1 MHSTKLM
8 KEIIAAGGLV
18 LNEDGDLLMIF
29 RRGRWDLP
37 KGKLDDGEQIED
49 CAVREVKEETGL
61 RKLNVKRFLGIT
73 HHKYFDTHINEEVTK
88 QTHWFEM
95 RAKRKQELIPAREED
110 IEALEWVDEKKIPER
125 LQNSYANI
133 AEIIEKMKKENK

>member
-1 MHSTKLM
+1 M

-73 HHKYFDTHINEEVTK
+73 YHKYFDTHINEEVIK

-95 RAKRKQELIPAREED
+95 HAKRKQQLIPAREED
-110 IEALEWVDEKKIPER
+110 IEEIEWVQQKKIPEK

-133 AEIIEKMKKENK
+133 AEIIEKMKKVNK

>member
-1 MHSTKLM
+1 MRSTKLM

-73 HHKYFDTHINEEVTK
+73 YHKYFDTHINEEVTK

-95 RAKRKQELIPAREED
+95 RAKRRQELIPAREED
-110 IEALEWVDEKKIPER
+110 IEEIEWVQQKKIPEK

-133 AEIIEKMKKENK
+133 AEIIEKMKKVNK

>member
-1 MHSTKLM
+1 M

-61 RKLNVKRFLGIT
+61 RKLNVERFLGIT
-73 HHKYFDTHINEEVTK
+73 YHKYFDTHINEEVTK

-110 IEALEWVDEKKIPER
+110 IEEIEWVQQKKIPEK

-133 AEIIEKMKKENK
+133 AEIIEKMKKVNK

>member
-1 MHSTKLM
+1 M

-73 HHKYFDTHINEEVTK
+73 YHKYFDTHINEEVTK

-95 RAKRKQELIPAREED
+95 RAKRKQELVPAREED
-110 IEALEWVDEKKIPER
+110 IEEIEWVQQKKIPEK

-133 AEIIEKMKKENK
+133 AEIIEKMKKVNK

>member
-1 MHSTKLM
+1 M

-73 HHKYFDTHINEEVTK
+73 YHKYFDTHINEEVTK

-110 IEALEWVDEKKIPER
+110 IEEIEWVQQKKIPEK

-133 AEIIEKMKKENK
+133 AEIIEKMKKVNK

>member
-1 MHSTKLM
+1 MRSIKLM

-61 RKLNVKRFLGIT
+61 RKLNVERFLGIT
-73 HHKYFDTHINEEVTK
+73 YHKYFDTHINEEVTK

-95 RAKRKQELIPAREED
+95 RAKRKQELVPAREED
-110 IEALEWVDEKKIPER
+110 IEEIEWVQQKKIPEK

-133 AEIIEKMKKENK
+133 AEIIEKMKKVNK

>member
-1 MHSTKLM
+1 M

-37 KGKLDDGEQIED
+37 KGKLDEGEQIED

-61 RKLNVKRFLGIT
+61 RKLHVKRFLGIT
-73 HHKYFDTHINEEVTK
+73 FHKYFDTHLNEEVIK

-95 RAKRKQELIPAREED
+95 RAKRKQQLIPARDED
-110 IEALEWVDEKKIPER
+110 IEEIEWVHQKKISEK
-125 LQNSYANI
+125 LENSYANI
-133 AEIIEKMKKENK
+133 AEIIGKMKKGKE

>member
-1 MHSTKLM
+1 M

-61 RKLNVKRFLGIT
+61 RKLNVERFLGIT
-73 HHKYFDTHINEEVTK
+73 YHKYFDTHINEEVTK

-110 IEALEWVDEKKIPER
+110 IEEIEWVQQKKIPEK

-133 AEIIEKMKKENK
+133 AEIIEKMKVNK

>member
-1 MHSTKLM
+1 M

-61 RKLNVKRFLGIT
+61 RKLNVERFLGIT
-73 HHKYFDTHINEEVTK
+73 YHKYFDTHINEEVTK

-95 RAKRKQELIPAREED
+95 RAKRKQELVPAREED

-133 AEIIEKMKKENK
+133 AEIIEKMKKVNK

>member
-1 MHSTKLM
+1 M
-8 KEIIAAGGLV
+8 KEIIAAGGVV

-37 KGKLDDGEQIED
+37 KGKLDDGEQIKD

-61 RKLNVKRFLGIT
+61 RKLHVKRFLGIT
-73 HHKYFDTHINEEVTK
+73 YHKYFDTHVNEEVVK

-95 RAKRKQELIPAREED
+95 RAKRKQQLIPAREED
-110 IEALEWVDEKKIPER
+110 IEKVEWVDQKKVPEKLR
-125 LQNSYANI
+125 NSYANI
-133 AEIIEKMKKENK
+133 AEIIGKMKETQNL

>member
-1 MHSTKLM
+1 M

-73 HHKYFDTHINEEVTK
+73 YHKYFDTHINEEVTK

-95 RAKRKQELIPAREED
+95 RAKRRQELIPAREED
-110 IEALEWVDEKKIPER
+110 IEKIEWVQQKKIPEK

-133 AEIIEKMKKENK
+133 AEIIEKMKKVNK